1 MGGSGNGRHVVG
13 RAAEMERLAG
23 ALDVARSRT
32 PSVVLLEGNPGT
44 GKTRL
49 AATLLRDG
57 PALTAT
63 ASGDEG
69 EMVLD
74 YGVVDQLV
82 RALPPDLRAR
92 AAGVVHPDPWRTG
105 AALVELVEGLD
116 LDQPLVVVVDDA
128 QWADDASLQA
138 LTFGARRLRAVPVLV
153 CVTCRTDGVGR
164 LPPGLLRLAAD
175 SGGRIVLGPLGAA
188 AVAELAQAAYGR
200 PLPALAAERLRA
212 HTGGNPLHTVAL
224 VDDLPF
230 DAVAGHDPLPAPR
243 SYAEL
248 VTAALDACS
257 SAARDLARALA
268 VLGQSAP
275 LALAADVAGLGPQAP
290 STARR
295 PSAAL
300 AGLGPG
306 APVVQIAAIA
316 RLDDRRLARDVLP
329 PGIAPVA
336 RLDDR
341 WAADD
346 RPLAGVA
353 PVASLGEPTPSPGAS
368 PARVAA
374 LAGSTGRGP
383 VPSGALAAAE
393 ALAARGLVTI
403 ADTRSGRA
411 IAFTHGVVRASV
423 VGGLAPSQ
431 RVALHRRAAAVT
443 GGDEALR
450 HRLAAAEGPD
460 PVLVGEATDRAR
472 RHACA
477 GAALRA
483 ARLLLDAAPA
493 AGSPAERERLVI
505 AAAGHLVGSGQG
517 VGDLAAE
524 IEGFADSV
532 ERSALLGRLALL
544 GGRPTEARGWLD
556 RSWGRI
562 AEGEGGHAE
571 LIAPVADAQA
581 LLALNEARWDDL
593 TAWARRALD
602 AGSDS
607 GISASLL
614 AHGLVLG
621 GGFAEAED
629 EMSALLDRCPPGTT
643 IARDAAVGRGVARL
657 WHNDLDGADA
667 DLRMAAEALAGGGSP
682 MARVELDSYVAEAA
696 FRAGRWHEA
705 LDLASRA
712 AVIVDDAG
720 ALWLGALAH
729 GVAAFVLAARGELD
743 PARRHAAAAATSAEL
758 TGLFAPRLW
767 SRHAALRV
775 AEATG
780 DHAAVVAVGDRIL
793 DDGWGALPEGIH
805 HWRAAYA
812 EALVA
817 VDRLDDAAAIAKA
830 LVQAAALDGDA
841 AVATDAARAL
851 GAVATARRREDD
863 ADAAF
868 ARGLALD
875 PVRSRPFPRARLELA
890 AGGHLRR
897 TGRRRDAA
905 ELLSAAAA
913 GLAALG
919 ACPWAERCAG
929 EMTALG
935 LRPRKRSALQST
947 ELTAQELR
955 VADLVA
961 SGLSNREV
969 AAELLISTKTV
980 EHHLGRVYAKLGLRS
995 RTELVR
1001 HIVGRP

>member
-1 MGGSGNGRHVVG
+1 MPPSVAGLGGEQLGGSRSGRHVVG
-13 RAAEMERLAG
+13 RAAEIERLAG
-23 ALDVARSRT
+23 ALTAARSGT
-32 PSVVLLEGNPGT
+32 PTVVLLEGEPGT
-44 GKTRL
+44 GKTTL
-49 AATLLRDG
+49 AGTLLRDG
-57 PALTAT
+57 PALPAT

-82 RALPPDLRAR
+82 RALPPDLRVR
-92 AAGVVHPDPWRTG
+92 APDVVHPDPWRTG
-105 AALVELVEGLD
+105 AALVELVEDLG

-128 QWADDASLQA
+128 QWADDPSLQA
-138 LTFGARRLRAVPVLV
+138 LTFGARRLRSVPVLV
-153 CVTCRTDGVGR
+153 CVTCRTDGLGR

-175 SGGRIVLGPLGAA
+175 SGGRIALGPLDAS
-188 AVAELAQAAYGR
+188 AVAELARAAYGR
-200 PLPALAAERLRA
+200 RLPDLAAERLRA

-224 VDDLPF
+224 LDDLPF

-243 SYAEL
+243 SYAGL
-248 VTAALDACS
+248 VAATLDACPP
-257 SAARDLARALA
+257 AAVDLARALA

-275 LALAADVAGLGPQAP
+275 LALAVEVAGLRPPAAT

-306 APVVQIAAIA
+306 APLAQIAAIA
-316 RLDDRRLARDVLP
+316 GLDGLGPATTAGLGGGPQVP
-329 PGIAPVA
+329 AVA
-336 RLDDR
+336 LE
-341 WAADD
+341 A
-346 RPLAGVA
+346 
-353 PVASLGEPTPSPGAS
+353 T
-368 PARVAA
+368 
-374 LAGSTGRGP
+374 
-383 VPSGALAAAE
+383 E
-393 ALAARGLVTI
+393 ALAARGVVTI
-403 ADTRSGRA
+403 ADTRAGRE
-411 IAFTHGVVRASV
+411 IAFAHGVVRASV
-423 VGGLAPSQ
+423 VGGLTLSQ

-443 GGDEALR
+443 RGDEALR
-450 HRLAAAEGPD
+450 HRLVAAEGPE
-460 PVLVGEATDRAR
+460 PELVAAAADRAR
-472 RHACA
+472 HHASE

-493 AGSPAERERLVI
+493 AGSTAERERLVI
-505 AAAGHLVGSGQG
+505 AAAGHLVGAGQG
-517 VGDLAAE
+517 AGELGGE
-524 IEGFADSV
+524 IEGFGDSV
-532 ERSALLGRLALL
+532 ERSALLGRMAVLS
-544 GGRPTEARGWLD
+544 GRPAEARVWLD
-556 RSWGRI
+556 RTWERLRD
-562 AEGEGGHAE
+562 GEGGPAE
-571 LIAPVADAQA
+571 LVAPVADAQA

-621 GGFAEAED
+621 GGFGEAED
-629 EMSALLDRCPPGTT
+629 EMTALLDRCRPGTT
-643 IARDAAVGRGVARL
+643 AARDAAVGRGVARL
-657 WHNDLDGADA
+657 WHNDLDGAGA
-667 DLRMAAEALAGGGSP
+667 DLRLAADALAGRGSP
-682 MARVELDSYVAEAA
+682 LARVELDSYLAEAA

-705 LDLASRA
+705 LDLASGA
-712 AVIVDDAG
+712 ALIVDDAG
-720 ALWLGALAH
+720 AVWLGAPAH
-729 GVAAFVLAARGELD
+729 GVATFVLAARGELD

-767 SRHAALRV
+767 SRHAALRL
-775 AEATG
+775 AEAEG
-780 DHAAVVAVGDRIL
+780 DHAAVVAAGDAIL

-812 EALVA
+812 EALIA
-817 VDRLDDAAAIAKA
+817 VGRVDDAAGAAKA
-830 LVQAAALDGDA
+830 LAHAAATDGDA

-851 GAVATARRREDD
+851 GAVATARRREDE

-868 ARGLALD
+868 ARGLSLD
-875 PVRSRPFPRARLELA
+875 PARSRPFPRARLELA

-905 ELLSAAAA
+905 ELLATAADR
-913 GLAALG
+913 LAALG
-919 ACPWAERCAG
+919 AGPWAERCRG

-935 LRPRKRSALQST
+935 LRPRKRSGPPT
-947 ELTAQELR
+947 GELTAQEGR

-1001 HIVGRP
+1001 HIVVRP